1 MKPRVLCVVR
11 CVLQGAAW
19 PDFRQVVDGGVSVER
34 DRVVLFADQR
44 SPNAAPVFPAIDRH
58 RSLERVDRVVWECPV
73 HGVVDEW
80 PDDGSPESM
89 GATSPHFPVCPGP
102 WDDERNDWT
111 YKCERKLR
119 RRVHTD

>member
-1 MKPRVLCVVR
+1 MSVR
-11 CVLQGAAW
+11 ATDVSIEPLSARREHGARAA
-19 PDFRQVVDGGVSVER
+19 PYPGGV
-34 DRVVLFADQR
+34 DL
-44 SPNAAPVFPAIDRH
+44 
-58 RSLERVDRVVWECPV
+58 VVWECPV

-80 PDDGSPESM
+80 PDDGSPESR

-102 WDDERNDWT
+102 WDEDLNNWT